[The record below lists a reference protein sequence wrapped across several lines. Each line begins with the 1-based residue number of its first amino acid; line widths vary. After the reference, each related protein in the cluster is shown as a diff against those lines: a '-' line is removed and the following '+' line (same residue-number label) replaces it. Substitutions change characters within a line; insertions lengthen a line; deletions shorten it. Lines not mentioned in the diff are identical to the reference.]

1 MATLLEPFMY
11 CCPLLVRLDAGP
23 FCELVVFAV
32 AAPLT
37 LPAPRDALF
46 LAMLVCRVIAA
57 ALAALG
63 GDDVADVLLLLVA
76 VAVVISLSLIM
87 LLLEARLR
95 VCPWP

>member
-1 MATLLEPFMY
+1 MY

-23 FCELVVFAV
+23 FCEIVVLAV

-37 LPAPRDALF
+37 LLPAPNDALF
-46 LAMLVCRVIAA
+46 LAMLVCRVMAA

-76 VAVVISLSLIM
+76 APPAVVSLSLIM

-95 VCPWP
+95 VRP